1 MKLTIFA
8 LATAYTASAAVVGER
23 AAYAVKGTP
32 EGFGKGTT
40 GGGNAACAIPSSVA
54 QLKTWLTDST
64 ARCIVLDREFN
75 FKGTEGTTTATGC
88 RPASNKCPGNGG
100 QDAINNANWC
110 TNGNA
115 GAGATSIQ
123 VKYDTAGTSAIN
135 LGSNKSIIGVGNK
148 GVIRGKGL
156 RIANGAK
163 NIIIQNIHITELN
176 PQYIWGGDAIT
187 LDGADLV
194 WIGMYRL
201 LLPSFVYL
209 TCPTDHCK
217 ISLIGRQMFVAGYGA
232 SNRVTVSNTEFDG
245 STSWSA
251 TCDGRHYWTIL
262 LLGSSDLITLKGNYI
277 HHTSG
282 RSPKVGGNTLLHAV
296 NNYFYSN
303 TGHAFDNEKGGKIVA
318 EGNVFQNVAKPLLA
332 NTGQLFSSPSTGTN
346 AACSQYLGHTCQLN
360 AFGSSG
366 SFSGSDT
373 SFFVNFSGK
382 NVAGA
387 SAASSSVS
395 NTAGVGKI

>member
-1 MKLTIFA
+1 MNLFLIA
-8 LATAYTASAAVVGER
+8 LATAYTTNAAAVGER
-23 AAYAVKGTP
+23 ATYAVKGTP

-40 GGGNAACAIPSSVA
+40 GGGSAACTIPSSVA

-123 VKYDTAGTSAIN
+123 VKYDTAGTSPIN

-163 NIIIQNIHITELN
+163 NIIIQNIHITDLN

-194 WIGMYRL
+194 W
-201 LLPSFVYL
+201 V
-209 TCPTDHCK
+209 DHCK

-251 TCDGRHYWTIL
+251 TCNGRHYWTIL

-303 TGHAFDNEKGGKIVA
+303 TGHAFDNESGGKVVA
-318 EGNVFQNVAKPLLA
+318 EGNVFQNVATPLLA
-332 NTGQLFSSPSTGTN
+332 NTGQFFASPSTSANT
-346 AACSQYLGHTCQLN
+346 ACKQYLGHDCQLN
-360 AFGSSG
+360 SFGSSG
-366 SFSGSDT
+366 SLSGSDT
-373 SFFVNFSGK
+373 SFFVNFNGK

-387 SAASSSVS
+387 SAASSSIS